1 VHLPDVLDG
10 EAGVID
16 LKRARKVGLPE
27 VPECPPFKVKIL
39 QRPLQG
45 RQAGVNVLKLFVF
58 ITTFSKKIVTV
69 FVNDMNF
76 QPNLLI
82 FTVLHSGRH

>member
-1 VHLPDVLDG
+1 LQSKTVLYRWHLNTLVHLPDVLDG

-58 ITTFSKKIVTV
+58 IATLSK
-69 FVNDMNF
+69 NE
-76 QPNLLI
+76 
-82 FTVLHSGRH
+82 